1 MNREIRSLT
10 GIRGVA
16 ALWVVTCHWSG
27 DELSGIA
34 KDIAQHGYAAV
45 DLFMILSGFVLAM
58 AYVPRETGYRYFV
71 WQRSCRLYP
80 LYAVTT
86 LVCLAEDWWLGFG
99 VFAPDGG
106 PAVPAVLSNLLMTT
120 THLWDVDAI
129 DGPSWSISV
138 EFTLNLFFPMFVLL
152 CARLSWRWSVFVA
165 ALCGVALVLVSVLNH
180 RLNSG
185 VAGELGT
192 LDTRLMY
199 LRCGPEFALGMLCW
213 RLWQQAA
220 CSAVFNPGNQVKVAP
235 RGIPPVSS
243 QSVARNSLVATP
255 QIVSGWS
262 QRCRDIEEKSLP
274 PAALSFTR
282 LFGGTAWLGAVVLAM
297 LAMTPFKAMDLP
309 FVVGCCLLVI
319 GLASERSW
327 IAAALGTP
335 VLHWL
340 GTISFSLYLWHAA
353 FIPLR
358 PILVHA
364 LPLTDPAA
372 ATMVANTINLG
383 IVLAVSTLSYH
394 RFEIPVRR
402 WLRGRVATFA

>member
-16 ALWVVTCHWSG
+16 ALWVVACHWSG
-27 DELSGIA
+27 DELSGVA
-34 KDIAQHGYAAV
+34 KDIALHGYAAV

-58 AYVPRETGYRYFV
+58 TYVPRRTGYRHFV
-71 WQRSCRLYP
+71 WQRFCRLYP

-86 LVCLAEDWWLGFG
+86 MVCLAEQWWSGTGL
-99 VFAPDGG
+99 FAPDGG
-106 PAVPAVLSNLLMTT
+106 PIVPAVLSNLLMTT

-138 EFTLNLFFPMFVLL
+138 EFTLNLFFPLFVLL
-152 CARLSWRWSVFVA
+152 CARLSWRWSVSVA
-165 ALCGVALVLVSVLNH
+165 SLCGVALVLVSVLNH
-180 RLNSG
+180 RLDGG

-213 RLWQQAA
+213 RLWRQA
-220 CSAVFNPGNQVKVAP
+220 PW
-235 RGIPPVSS
+235 SS
-243 QSVARNSLVATP
+243 V
-255 QIVSGWS
+255 
-262 QRCRDIEEKSLP
+262 
-274 PAALSFTR
+274 
-282 LFGGTAWLGAVVLAM
+282 FGGTAWLGAVIATM

-319 GLASERSW
+319 GLASECSW
-327 IAAALGTP
+327 IAIAFGSP

-358 PILVHA
+358 PVLLRA
-364 LPLTDPAA
+364 LPWTDPGVAL
-372 ATMVANTINLG
+372 MVANTINLG
-383 IVLAVSTLSYH
+383 IVLAV
-394 RFEIPVRR
+394 
-402 WLRGRVATFA
+402 